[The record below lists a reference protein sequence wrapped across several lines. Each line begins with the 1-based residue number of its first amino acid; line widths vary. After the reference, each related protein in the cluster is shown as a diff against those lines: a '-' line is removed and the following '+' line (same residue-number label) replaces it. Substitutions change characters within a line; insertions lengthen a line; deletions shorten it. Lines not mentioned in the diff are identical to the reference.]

1 MLQRNRKKIKIWSMS
16 NLVSFILIFV
26 NGVRRKKTVLA
37 VAITEMAMRVPRIDY
52 RETEPAK
59 GHTA

>member
-1 MLQRNRKKIKIWSMS
+1 MS
-16 NLVSFILIFV
+16 NLVSFILILV

-37 VAITEMAMRVPRIDY
+37 VAITEMAMRVPRIDH

>member
-26 NGVRRKKTVLA
+26 NGVRRKKTVFA
-37 VAITEMAMRVPRIDY
+37 VAITEMAMWVPRIDH